1 MPLSEADLAE
11 ATQVVNLP
19 DDPAALAAARGDAL
33 PGEPPAETAKEPA
46 AEPAK
51 KELTEAEKAEVDA
64 AVAAPAK
71 EPAKEPAKAEAEAE
85 RDPKTGQFIPKA
97 RFDELRRKKDAQI
110 EAAENRARELEEKLK
125 LTEGPA
131 TVQEAEAILEQKIE
145 QHQNLLADGKL
156 AEAKGIFKEIN
167 ALNRRIA
174 RLEIQPV
181 VQNLAHEAV
190 RADTLEGVIDMYT
203 SEFPEFREGSKEFDQ
218 ELVNEVAELQTA
230 FQAMGHSPAKALKK
244 AADMVIKA
252 NQMSAASDHG
262 AEPEKKGKAS
272 DRKAAA
278 VKANVDVAGR
288 QPPGLGTVGTD
299 SDKMG
304 ASNIDVS
311 SLSQEAFSKIDENT
325 LKRLRGDL
333 V

>member
-11 ATQVVNLP
+11 ATQNVTLP
-19 DDPAALAAARGDAL
+19 DDPAALAAARGDAM
-33 PGEPPAETAKEPA
+33 PGEPATQPD
-46 AEPAK
+46 AEPPK
-51 KELTEAEKAEVDA
+51 KELTDAEKAEVDA
-64 AVAAPAK
+64 AIAKPEKEPEK
-71 EPAKEPAKAEAEAE
+71 EPAKEPEKAEEEPA

-110 EAAENRARELEEKLK
+110 EAAEARARELEEKLK

-131 TVQEAEAILEQKIE
+131 TVQEAEALLEQKIE

-203 SEFPEFREGSKEFDQ
+203 SEFPEFREGSKEFNQ

-244 AADMVIKA
+244 AADTVIKA
-252 NQMSAASDHG
+252 NQLTAASERG
-262 AEPEKKGKAS
+262 SAKAEEKAKP

-278 VKANVDVAGR
+278 VKANVDAAGR
-288 QPPGLGTVGTD
+288 QPPGLGTVGAD

-304 ASNIDVS
+304 ASNIDVT
-311 SLSQEAFSKIDENT
+311 SLTQEAFSKIDENT

>member
-33 PGEPPAETAKEPA
+33 PGEPPAETAAEPA
-46 AEPAK
+46 TEPAK

-64 AVAAPAK
+64 TVAA
-71 EPAKEPAKAEAEAE
+71 PAKEPAKAEAEAE

-252 NQMSAASDHG
+252 NQLSASSDRG
-262 AEPEKKGKAS
+262 AEPEKKGKGS
-272 DRKAAA
+272 DRKATA
-278 VKANVDVAGR
+278 VKTNVDVAGR

>member
-33 PGEPPAETAKEPA
+33 PGEPETAPEPKPD
-46 AEPAK
+46 AEPVK
-51 KELTEAEKAEVDA
+51 KELTEAEKEEVK
-64 AVAAPAK
+64 AVVT
-71 EPAKEPAKAEAEAE
+71 EPAKEPAKAEAEPE

-145 QHQNLLADGKL
+145 LHQNLLADGKL

-252 NQMSAASDHG
+252 NQLSASSDRG

-278 VKANVDVAGR
+278 VKTNVDVAGR
-288 QPPGLGTVGTD
+288 QPPGLSTVGTD

-333 V
+333 I